1 MKELRDKMIYA
12 AFIGD
17 ALSLAVHWIYSSGE
31 ITGKHGKIKDY
42 LDPSVNRYHGS
53 KKKGEQTHYGDQ
65 MMVLLESL
73 SKEKGFNP
81 EKFSAAWHDFF
92 KGYNGYFDG
101 ATKTTL
107 ANLELG
113 DLYLDAGSDSNDL
126 AGAARIA
133 PLVYMYYDD
142 EETLIRHAREQTA
155 LTHRDPLV
163 LDAAVFFAQAASLI
177 LKGTHL
183 QEALEKTARDK
194 FSTSIISEWVKK
206 GIDSAAKESV
216 QALNSFGLTCH
227 IDHAFPGV
235 IQVITKY
242 HNNFSGGISECISAG
257 GDNAAR
263 SIVVGMILGASAS
276 SGDIPEN
283 WVNGLAAGG
292 RIDTLINNLR

>member
-31 ITGKHGKIKDY
+31 ITGKHGRIKDY
-42 LDPSVNRYHGS
+42 IDPSVNRYHSS
-53 KKKGEQTHYGDQ
+53 KKTGEQTHYGDQ
-65 MMVLLESL
+65 MLLLLESL
-73 SKEKGFNP
+73 AKEKGFDP
-81 EKFSAAWHDFF
+81 ERFSTEWRDFF
-92 KGYNGYFDG
+92 KGYTGYFDG

-133 PLVYMYYDD
+133 PLVYLYYDD
-142 EETLIRHAREQTA
+142 EEILVRYAREQTA

-163 LDAAVFFAQAASLI
+163 LDAAAFFAQAASLI
-177 LKGTHL
+177 LKGAHP
-183 QEALEKTARDK
+183 QEAVEKTSKDK
-194 FSTSIISEWVKK
+194 FSGTTISEWVKK
-206 GIDSAAKESV
+206 GIDSVEQESV
-216 QALNSFGLTCH
+216 QALNSFGLSCH

-235 IQVITKY
+235 IQVISKY
-242 HNNFSGGISECISAG
+242 HNNLYGGISECISAG

-276 SGDIPEN
+276 SGDIPGN

-292 RIDTLINNLR
+292 RLDTLINSLR